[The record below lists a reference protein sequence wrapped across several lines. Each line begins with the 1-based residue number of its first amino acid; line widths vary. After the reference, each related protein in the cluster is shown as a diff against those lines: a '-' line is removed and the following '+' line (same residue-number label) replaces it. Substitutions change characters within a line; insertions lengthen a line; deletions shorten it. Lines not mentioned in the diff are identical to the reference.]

1 MASRRHLF
9 QRGQRSTRFVVSFS
23 RECADLWEQ
32 ELSRVQTVGQSQRYW
47 GFTLTSR
54 KNTNVRIQANAEKVA
69 ETAQGRKYGY
79 FLRNSEFP
87 KVSGKRSVGRDND
100 PPIVGLECGWYWRP
114 MQRATHLPE
123 RPAEVPRNWHV
134 RVHLRN
140 VCRVGDLCN
149 NTFNDANVA
158 VEGSIESPAGLNYGV
173 NRELVVLGIDTY
185 QKAAPQ

>member
-1 MASRRHLF
+1 
-9 QRGQRSTRFVVSFS
+9 
-23 RECADLWEQ
+23 
-32 ELSRVQTVGQSQRYW
+32 
-47 GFTLTSR
+47 
-54 KNTNVRIQANAEKVA
+54 
-69 ETAQGRKYGY
+69 
-79 FLRNSEFP
+79 
-87 KVSGKRSVGRDND
+87 
-100 PPIVGLECGWYWRP
+100 

-173 NRELVVLGIDTY
+173 NKGTSDFKDRYVPKSSTPVSR
-185 QKAAPQ
+185 